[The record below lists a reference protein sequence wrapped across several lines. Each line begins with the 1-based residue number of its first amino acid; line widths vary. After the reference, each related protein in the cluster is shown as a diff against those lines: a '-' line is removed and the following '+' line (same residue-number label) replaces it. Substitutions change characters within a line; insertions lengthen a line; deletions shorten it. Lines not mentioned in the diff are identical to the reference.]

1 MIFSDA
7 LDSDADFAADS
18 PSGTITAMPGLLEK
32 TMMVPRLRSD
42 SKIGAI
48 KQLVDR
54 LYRGGLLNDS
64 LSFLQ
69 AVLERE
75 NLDSTVIG
83 GTIALPHARA
93 RSVTGL
99 GMALGVCEEPIYY
112 PSGDDLCAVRAVCVI
127 AVPMDSPRQ
136 YLGLLSHLAWAFG
149 DRDFMHRLLAAP
161 SAQGMSELMSA
172 RLSVAGE
179 RTAANVGGFLPAG
192 AAVAGASPGAG
203 G

>member
-1 MIFSDA
+1 MIFRDA
-7 LDSDADFAADS
+7 PDSDADFAAGN
-18 PSGTITAMPGLLEK
+18 PPGAFPAMPGLLEQ

-54 LYRGGLLNDS
+54 LYRAGRLNDS

-69 AVLERE
+69 LVLERE
-75 NLDSTVIG
+75 NLGSTVIG

-99 GMALGVCEEPIYY
+99 GMALGVCDEPIYY

-127 AVPMDSPRQ
+127 AVPMNSPRQ
-136 YLGLLSHLAWAFG
+136 YLGLLSHLAGAFG
-149 DRDFMHRLLAAP
+149 DSDFVHRLLAAP
-161 SAQGMSELMSA
+161 SAREMSELMSA
-172 RLSVAGE
+172 RLSSAPVATPENAGQ
-179 RTAANVGGFLPAG
+179 VLPAD
-192 AAVAGASPGAG
+192 AALAGARPGMG

>member
-1 MIFSDA
+1 MIVRDA
-7 LDSDADFAADS
+7 GDSDADFAAGNPPGAFAS
-18 PSGTITAMPGLLEK
+18 MPGLLEQ

-54 LYRGGLLNDS
+54 LYRAGRLNDS

-75 NLDSTVIG
+75 NLDSTVIR

-99 GMALGVCEEPIYY
+99 GVALGVCDEPIYY
-112 PSGDDLCAVRAVCVI
+112 PSGDDLSAVRAVCVI

-149 DRDFMHRLLAAP
+149 DSDFVHRLLATP
-161 SAQGMSELMSA
+161 SPQGMSELMSG
-172 RLSVAGE
+172 RLRVAGKSAQAKAGE
-179 RTAANVGGFLPAG
+179 IPSADAAL
-192 AAVAGASPGAG
+192 AGASQGVG
-203 G
+203 R

>member
-1 MIFSDA
+1 MIFRDA
-7 LDSDADFAADS
+7 ADSDADFAAGN
-18 PSGTITAMPGLLEK
+18 PPGAFPAMSGLLEH

-42 SKIGAI
+42 SKVGAI

-54 LYRGGLLNDS
+54 LYRAGRLNDS

-75 NLDSTVIG
+75 NLGSTVIG

-99 GMALGVCEEPIYY
+99 GMALGVCDEPIYY

-127 AVPMDSPRQ
+127 AVPMDSPRP
-136 YLGLLSHLAWAFG
+136 YLGLLSLLAGAFG
-149 DRDFMHRLLAAP
+149 DSDFVHRLLAAP
-161 SAQGMSELMSA
+161 SSQGMSELMTA
-172 RLSVAGE
+172 RLSAAGGT
-179 RTAANVGGFLPAG
+179 TAEN
-192 AAVAGASPGAG
+192 AAHLLAADAALAGASPEVGR
-203 G
+203 